1 MLHLVLKRT
10 FRLNSLLY
18 VWISSVIIVMIL
30 NIISILVAEWI
41 LFEPWDSQL
50 NLFVLYDQDPNTCL
64 NLIDAPLVHTLHSKD
79 ILQHQAVVR
88 VVLPENLETSRHK
101 MIKVL
106 KSDYENIDM
115 DYSLSFKRL
124 MECEF
129 RHGNEYLCICED
141 YCQLFVRIT
150 TAAISVQGD
159 EPVAVCEIQVI
170 N

>member
-1 MLHLVLKRT
+1 MTIHIIYQL
-10 FRLNSLLY
+10 SLIP
-18 VWISSVIIVMIL
+18 VV
-30 NIISILVAEWI
+30 EWT

-50 NLFVLYDQDPNTCL
+50 NLFMLYDQDPNTCL

-88 VVLPENLETSRHK
+88 VVLPESLETARHK

-106 KSDYENIDM
+106 KSDYENIDI

-129 RHGNEYLCICED
+129 RPDNEYLCICED
-141 YCQLFVRIT
+141 NCQLFVRIT
-150 TAAISVQGD
+150 TAAISVQDD
-159 EPVAVCEIQVI
+159 EPLAVCEIQVI

>member
-10 FRLNSLLY
+10 CRLNSLLY
-18 VWISSVIIVMIL
+18 VWISSVIIVVIQ

-50 NLFVLYDQDPNTCL
+50 
-64 NLIDAPLVHTLHSKD
+64 HSKN

-88 VVLPENLETSRHK
+88 VVLPENLETARHE

-106 KSDYENIDM
+106 KSDYENIDI

-124 MECEF
+124 MECEC
-129 RHGNEYLCICED
+129 RHGNAYLCICED

-150 TAAISVQGD
+150 TASISVQGD
-159 EPVAVCEIQVI
+159 EPLAVCEIQII

>member
-1 MLHLVLKRT
+1 
-10 FRLNSLLY
+10 
-18 VWISSVIIVMIL
+18 MIL
-30 NIISILVAEWI
+30 NIISIPVVEWT

-50 NLFVLYDQDPNTCL
+50 NLFVLYDQDPKTCL

-79 ILQHQAVVR
+79 ILQYQAVVR
-88 VVLPENLETSRHK
+88 VLLPENLETSRHE

-106 KSDYENIDM
+106 KSDHENINI
-115 DYSLSFKRL
+115 DYSLSFIRL

-129 RHGNEYLCICED
+129 RQGNAYLCICED

-150 TAAISVQGD
+150 TASISVQND
-159 EPVAVCEIQVI
+159 EPLAVCEIQVI